1 MIFFLVF
8 FSSYFFDFR
17 NQPLPINSL
26 TTLTIKKNHV
36 ELAKKALD
44 ALIDMLNDEIEE
56 VRLYSVDGVTTIM
69 KNSDESL
76 RTLYSDQFQNIIVA
90 LDDSVSNI
98 RSAVRKLLG
107 ACKIR
112 EVETLNKVVMQLLRN
127 LQKYRKF
134 LKKWIEVEGVF
145 QQY

>member
-1 MIFFLVF
+1 
-8 FSSYFFDFR
+8 
-17 NQPLPINSL
+17 
-26 TTLTIKKNHV
+26 
-36 ELAKKALD
+36 
-44 ALIDMLNDEIEE
+44 MLNDEIEE

-134 LKKWIEVEGVF
+134 LKKWIKVESVF